1 MSSIISINNVKK
13 VFGIGENEFHAL
25 KGISLNVNENEF
37 VSLMGCSG
45 SGKSTLMNIIACLDS
60 PTEGKYLLKDKDVS
74 VMDDNDLALIRNNE
88 IGIVFQTFNL
98 LGKKTAWENVAL
110 PLVYSNINKDE
121 RYQRA
126 TSMLEKVGLKDK
138 TESRPNQMSG
148 GQIQR
153 VAIARA
159 LINNPSLLLADEPTG
174 NLDSQTSHEI
184 MDLFT
189 EINQQGNTIIMVT
202 HENDIARYTQRIIS
216 LQDGLIISNNT
227 K

>member
-1 MSSIISINNVKK
+1 MSTIISIKDVKK
-13 VFGIGENEFHAL
+13 TFGTGENTFHAL
-25 KGISLNVNENEF
+25 KGISLTVEENEF
-37 VSLMGCSG
+37 VSLMGSSG

-60 PTEGKYLLKDKDVS
+60 PSAGEYHLKNKDVS
-74 VMDDNDLALIRNNE
+74 VLNDNELALIRNNE

-110 PLVYSNINKDE
+110 PLVYADIDKEE

-126 TSMLEKVGLKDK
+126 IAMLEKVGLKDK
-138 TESRPNQMSG
+138 AESKPNQMSG

-174 NLDSQTSHEI
+174 NLDSATSREI

-189 EINQQGNTIIMVT
+189 ELNQQGNTIIMVT
-202 HENDIARYTQRIIS
+202 HEEDIAKYTQRIIY
-216 LQDGLIISNNT
+216 LQDGLITST
-227 K
+227 DLK